1 MTITCDFPRC
11 PARALFR
18 LTISAGA
25 LEVCG
30 HHANEIGESL
40 DHRAGVL
47 EDLEH
52 GTTEAFGPELVPVP
66 A

>member
-1 MTITCDFPRC
+1 MVNVCDFPRC

-18 LTISAGA
+18 LTISAGS
-25 LEVCG
+25 LETCG
-30 HHANEIGESL
+30 HHANELAVVWDSKAVI
-40 DHRAGVL
+40 L

-52 GTTEAFGPELVPVP
+52 GTTEACGPQLEPVP